1 MRRLTLAIRNSSNDA
16 PHLLKGIGLLAAM
29 ALIVTNAVG
38 TGVFLKARVMIC
50 NVGTPKMVLLAYA
63 VAGLYVLAGALIY
76 AELST
81 LMPRSGGAYNY
92 IGAVYGRVSAFLYGW
107 METFIDGAGS
117 MAALAIVF
125 IIFFNDL
132 LGGTLSSGVSSLL
145 VAVTL
150 VFVTALNLASVRANG
165 SLMTVVTGLKVVLLI
180 GIAGCAFF
188 FGDGSWANY
197 ASSSAGG
204 TCEGVPA
211 GARAGLA
218 GFGAAIVAAMWSYSG
233 ATAVIVV
240 AEEVKDPTRTLPRA
254 LFSSALILIGLYV
267 LVNAAYFF
275 ALPADTVSSI
285 SESSSVAGAVVAR
298 VVGAA
303 ASTLMAAGLMLS
315 SFGALHS
322 TVLHMARFP
331 FAMARDRL
339 LPSIFATVSRNS
351 HVPTHAVLLLG
362 ACAIAFAISGTF
374 DVLTDMI
381 IFAILIFDFMAVAGV
396 FVLRRRVPATS
407 RGYRAWGYP
416 FLQVVYLLGTACL
429 TLNTLVAMPGRSLA
443 GLGLIALGLPVYAHY
458 ARDWPPS
465 RLEDWLDHDDS

>member
-1 MRRLTLAIRNSSNDA
+1 MRRLTVAIPNESNGA
-16 PHLLKGIGLLAAM
+16 PHLLKGIGLVAAM

-50 NVGTPKMVLLAYA
+50 NVGSPEMVLLAYA

-92 IGAVYGRVSAFLYGW
+92 IGAVYGRVWAFLYGW
-107 METFIDGAGS
+107 METFIDGAAS

-125 IIFFNDL
+125 VIFFNDL
-132 LGGTLSSGVSSLL
+132 LGGTLSSGASTLL
-145 VAVTL
+145 VAATL
-150 VFVTALNLASVRANG
+150 VFVTVLNLASVKANG
-165 SLMTVVTGLKVVLLI
+165 TLMTVITVLKVVLLL

-197 ASSSAGG
+197 ATSSAGG

-218 GFGAAIVAAMWSYSG
+218 GFGAAILAAMWSYSG

-240 AEEVKDPTRTLPRA
+240 AEEVKDPARTLPLA
-254 LFSSALILIGLYV
+254 LFSSALVLIGLYV
-267 LVNAAYFF
+267 IVNAAYFF
-275 ALPADTVSSI
+275 ALPADAVASV
-285 SESSSVAGAVVAR
+285 SESSSVAGAVIAR

-315 SFGALHS
+315 TFGALHS

-331 FAMARDRL
+331 FAMARDKL
-339 LPSIFATVSRNS
+339 LPSIFATVSRNA
-351 HVPTHAVLLLG
+351 HAPTYAVLLLG
-362 ACAIAFAISGTF
+362 VCAIAFALSGTF
-374 DVLTDMI
+374 DMLTDMI
-381 IFAILIFDFMAVAGV
+381 IFSVLIFDFMAVAGV
-396 FVLRRRVPATS
+396 FVLRRRIPATS
-407 RGYRAWGYP
+407 RSYRAWGYP
-416 FLQVVYLLGTACL
+416 FLQVAYLLGIACL
-429 TLNTLVAMPGRSLA
+429 TLNTLFAMPGRSLM
-443 GLGLIALGLPVYAHY
+443 GLGLIALGLPVYAYY
-458 ARDWPPS
+458 ARGRPPS
-465 RLEDWLDHDDS
+465 RMEDWIDRDDN

>member
-50 NVGTPKMVLLAYA
+50 NVGTPEMVLLAYA

-92 IGAVYGRVSAFLYGW
+92 IGAAYGRLWAFLYGW
-107 METFIDGAGS
+107 METFIEGAAG

-125 IIFFNDL
+125 VIFFNNL
-132 LGGTLSSGVSSLL
+132 LGDTLSSGASTLL
-145 VAVTL
+145 VLATL
-150 VFVTALNLASVRANG
+150 VFVTALNLASVRVNK
-165 SLMTVVTGLKVVLLI
+165 SLATVVTGLKVALLI

-197 ASSSAGG
+197 ALSGADG

-211 GARAGLA
+211 DARMGLA
-218 GFGAAIVAAMWSYSG
+218 GFGAAIIAALWSYSG
-233 ATAVIVV
+233 AMTIIVI
-240 AEEVKDPTRTLPRA
+240 AEEVRDPARTLPRA
-254 LFSSALILIGLYV
+254 LFSSALTLIGLYL
-267 LVNAAYFF
+267 LVNAAYFY
-275 ALPADTVSSI
+275 ALSPDTVASI
-285 SESSSVAGAVVAR
+285 SESSSVAGTVIAR
-298 VVGAA
+298 VVGAG
-303 ASTLMAAGLMLS
+303 ASTLMAAGLMVS
-315 SFGALHS
+315 SFGALHC
-322 TVLHMARFP
+322 TVLEMARFP

-339 LPSIFATVSRNS
+339 LPALFATVSRNS

-362 ACAIAFAISGTF
+362 VCAIAFAISGTF

-381 IFAILIFDFMAVAGV
+381 IFSVLIFDFMAVTAV
-396 FVLRRRVPATS
+396 FILRKRAPAMP
-407 RGYRAWGYP
+407 RPYRTWGYP
-416 FLQVVYLLGTACL
+416 FLPVVYLLATAWL
-429 TLNTLVAMPGRSLA
+429 TLNTLLTMPGRSLA
-443 GLGLIALGLPVYAHY
+443 GLGLIALGLPVYAYY
-458 ARDWPPS
+458 ARGRPPS
-465 RLEDWLDHDDS
+465 RLEDWLDNDET